1 MLLRYAQRYVGW
13 TDNLEEFKKNEDK
26 WNIRY
31 ICFYPAEFI
40 HLLAQKNPPLFE
52 YIKDNYHFKE
62 AGITQEPQQVYYLI
76 LEKGKI
82 PNSQD
87 FLKNLS
93 GKIQLRNIYKLFGRY
108 IFFYSLSS

>member
-1 MLLRYAQRYVGW
+1 VGW
-13 TDNLEEFKKNEDK
+13 TDDLEEFKKNEDK

-40 HLLAQKNPPLFE
+40 HLLAQKNPILFE

-62 AGITQEPQQVYYLI
+62 AGITQQPQQVYYLI

-82 PNSQD
+82 SNSED

-108 IFFYSLSS
+108 IFFYSLRP